1 MTAAFFLAFSII
13 PAIISITCLYI
24 KRKELRRCFKGKLF
38 ILVYVVGA
46 MSFFPI
52 LNLFIA
58 FLLAFHVWITEG

>member
-24 KRKELRRCFKGKLF
+24 KREELRRCFKGKLF

-46 MSFFPI
+46 MSFFSDTES
-52 LNLFIA
+52 
-58 FLLAFHVWITEG
+58 FHCLSARSSCLDY